1 MNIRSQIQNR
11 QRFSSEPKS
20 TGPKSFFLVC
30 LLSLVCH
37 VLFFIS
43 LYFLHDFQFSAP
55 KPKIITVDLVTFAP
69 GSVGPVGPAGPA
81 NAQTPGK
88 APVANE
94 SASDNAENV
103 NLDALSQIPSQ
114 PAEPKAPEIPIIKP
128 EVSLKSKPHNLKDL
142 IAAREKKAPKK
153 EPKKEPL
160 PKKIVEKKEKQKDKA
175 SKKSEQD
182 LAKAQKKQAEKIEK
196 QRQAQLKDALARMKA
211 SVASKGGGAQ
221 GTNSYGNGGGTG
233 AAGAT
238 GGGGGG
244 VGEASSLTLY
254 QMVIKSAIEQN
265 WVFNDVMAGLNKD
278 LEVRIFIK
286 ILKSGEIRD
295 ISFETRSGNNYLD
308 ESAKKAIK
316 RANPLP
322 ELPKGMFSYEL
333 VLGFSP
339 RGLK

>member
-11 QRFSSEPKS
+11 QRFIS
-20 TGPKSFFLVC
+20 GPKSLGPGTFFGVC

-37 VLFFIS
+37 ALFFIS
-43 LYFLHDFQFSAP
+43 LFFLNEFQFSAP
-55 KPKIITVDLVTFAP
+55 KPKVVTVDLVTFAP
-69 GSVGPVGPAGPA
+69 GPA
-81 NAQTPGK
+81 NIQTSGQSPM
-88 APVANE
+88 PDE
-94 SASDNAENV
+94 PASDNTGDV
-103 NLDALSQIPSQ
+103 NPDALSQTQSQ
-114 PAEPKAPEIPIIKP
+114 PAEPRTPEIPIIKP

-142 IAAREKKAPKK
+142 IAAREKEPPKK
-153 EPKKEPL
+153 EPPKKEP
-160 PKKIVEKKEKQKDKA
+160 PKEKRVEKKKKPKEKT
-175 SKKSEQD
+175 KKKLEQD
-182 LAKAQKKQAEKIEK
+182 LAKAKKEQAQKLEK
-196 QRQAQLKDALARMKA
+196 QRQAQLKNALARMKD
-211 SVASKGGGAQ
+211 SVASKENDAK
-221 GTNSYGNGGGTG
+221 GTNFDGNGGMATNR
-233 AAGAT
+233 AGAGA

-244 VGEASSLTLY
+244 IGEATPLTLY

-265 WVFNDVMAGLNKD
+265 WVFNDVMAGLDQD

-286 ILKSGEIRD
+286 ILKSGDIRD

>member
-11 QRFSSEPKS
+11 QRFIS
-20 TGPKSFFLVC
+20 GPKSLGPGTFFGVC

-37 VLFFIS
+37 ALFFIS
-43 LYFLHDFQFSAP
+43 LFFLNEFQFSAP
-55 KPKIITVDLVTFAP
+55 KPKVVTVDLVTFAP
-69 GSVGPVGPAGPA
+69 GPA
-81 NAQTPGK
+81 NIQTSGQSPM
-88 APVANE
+88 PDE
-94 SASDNAENV
+94 PASDNTGDV
-103 NLDALSQIPSQ
+103 NPDALSQTQSQ
-114 PAEPKAPEIPIIKP
+114 PAEPRTPEIPIIKP

-142 IAAREKKAPKK
+142 IAAREKEPPKK
-153 EPKKEPL
+153 EPPKKEP
-160 PKKIVEKKEKQKDKA
+160 PKEKRVEKKKKPKEKT
-175 SKKSEQD
+175 KKKLEQD
-182 LAKAQKKQAEKIEK
+182 LAKAKKEQAQKLEK
-196 QRQAQLKDALARMKA
+196 QRQAQLKNALARMKD
-211 SVASKGGGAQ
+211 SVASKENDAK
-221 GTNSYGNGGGTG
+221 GTNFDGNGGMATNR
-233 AAGAT
+233 AGA

-244 VGEASSLTLY
+244 IGEATPLTLY

-265 WVFNDVMAGLNKD
+265 WVFNDVMAGLDQD

-286 ILKSGEIRD
+286 ILKSGDIRD

>member
-11 QRFSSEPKS
+11 QRFSSELKS
-20 TGPKSFFLVC
+20 TGPKAFLGVC

-43 LYFLHDFQFSAP
+43 LYFLHGFQFSAP

-69 GSVGPVGPAGPA
+69 GSVGSV
-81 NAQTPGK
+81 NAQASGKTPV
-88 APVANE
+88 PYE
-94 SASDNAENV
+94 PASDNAGNV
-103 NLDALSQIPSQ
+103 NLDALSQITSQ
-114 PAEPKAPEIPIIKP
+114 PAESKEPEIPIIKP

-142 IAAREKKAPKK
+142 IAAREKKPPKK
-153 EPKKEPL
+153 EPPPRKT
-160 PKKIVEKKEKQKDKA
+160 VEKKEKQKEIA
-175 SKKSEQD
+175 GKKSEQEP
-182 LAKAQKKQAEKIEK
+182 AKAQKKQAEKIEK

-244 VGEASSLTLY
+244 VGEASPLTLY

>member
-69 GSVGPVGPAGPA
+69 GSVGSAGPA

-94 SASDNAENV
+94 PASDNAENV

-142 IAAREKKAPKK
+142 IAAREKK
-153 EPKKEPL
+153 EPKKEPP
-160 PKKIVEKKEKQKDKA
+160 PKKTVEKKEKQKEKA

-244 VGEASSLTLY
+244 GGGVGEASPLTLY

>member
-11 QRFSSEPKS
+11 QRFSGEPKNI
-20 TGPKSFFLVC
+20 GPKDFFSVC
-30 LLSLVCH
+30 LLSLACH

-55 KPKIITVDLVTFAP
+55 KPRIVTVDLVTFAP
-69 GSVGPVGPAGPA
+69 GPAGPAGPA
-81 NAQTPGK
+81 NTQTSGKSPGPYE
-88 APVANE
+88 PV
-94 SASDNAENV
+94 SDNADNMSS
-103 NLDALSQIPSQ
+103 DALSQIPSQ
-114 PAEPKAPEIPIIKP
+114 TVEPKEPEIPIIKP

-142 IAAREKKAPKK
+142 IAAREKKPPKK
-153 EPKKEPL
+153 EPPPQKN
-160 PKKIVEKKEKQKDKA
+160 VEKKKKQKEKA
-175 SKKSEQD
+175 KENLEQD
-182 LAKAQKKQAEKIEK
+182 PAKAQKEQAEKIEK
-196 QRQAQLKDALARMKA
+196 QRQAQLKNALARMKA
-211 SVASKGGGAQ
+211 SVDSKGNGAQ
-221 GTNSYGNGGGTG
+221 GTNSYGNGGG
-233 AAGAT
+233 AGTAGGG

-244 VGEASSLTLY
+244 VGEASPLTLY

-286 ILKSGEIRD
+286 ILKSGDIRD

>member
-11 QRFSSEPKS
+11 QRFISAPKS
-20 TGPKSFFLVC
+20 LGPGTFFGVC

-37 VLFFIS
+37 ALFFIS
-43 LYFLHDFQFSAP
+43 LFFLNDFQFSAP
-55 KPKIITVDLVTFAP
+55 KPKVVTVDLVTFAP
-69 GSVGPVGPAGPA
+69 GPA
-81 NAQTPGK
+81 NIQTSGQSPM
-88 APVANE
+88 PDE
-94 SASDNAENV
+94 PASDNTGDV
-103 NLDALSQIPSQ
+103 NPDALSQTQSQ
-114 PAEPKAPEIPIIKP
+114 PAEPRTPEIPIIKP

-142 IAAREKKAPKK
+142 IAAREKEPPKK
-153 EPKKEPL
+153 EPPKKEP
-160 PKKIVEKKEKQKDKA
+160 PKEKRVEKKKKQKA
-175 SKKSEQD
+175 NVKKKLEQD

-196 QRQAQLKDALARMKA
+196 QRQTQLKNALARMKD
-211 SVASKGGGAQ
+211 SVASKENDAK
-221 GTNSYGNGGGTG
+221 GTNFDGNGGMATNR
-233 AAGAT
+233 AGA

-244 VGEASSLTLY
+244 GGIGEATPLTLY

-265 WVFNDVMAGLNKD
+265 WVFNDVMAGLDQD

-286 ILKSGEIRD
+286 ILKSGDIRD

>member
-11 QRFSSEPKS
+11 QRFIS
-20 TGPKSFFLVC
+20 GPKSLGPGTFFGVC

-37 VLFFIS
+37 ALFFIS
-43 LYFLHDFQFSAP
+43 LFFLNDFQFSAP
-55 KPKIITVDLVTFAP
+55 KPKVVTVDLVTFAP
-69 GSVGPVGPAGPA
+69 GPA
-81 NAQTPGK
+81 NIQTSGQSPM
-88 APVANE
+88 PDE
-94 SASDNAENV
+94 PASDNAGDV
-103 NLDALSQIPSQ
+103 NPDALSQTQSQ
-114 PAEPKAPEIPIIKP
+114 PAEPRAPEIPIIKP

-142 IAAREKKAPKK
+142 IAAREKEPPKK
-153 EPKKEPL
+153 EPPKE
-160 PKKIVEKKEKQKDKA
+160 KRVEKK
-175 SKKSEQD
+175 KKPKETTKKKLEQD
-182 LAKAQKKQAEKIEK
+182 LAKAKKEQAQKLEK
-196 QRQAQLKDALARMKA
+196 QRQAQLKNALARMKD
-211 SVASKGGGAQ
+211 SVASKENDAK
-221 GTNSYGNGGGTG
+221 GTNFDGNGGMATNRG
-233 AAGAT
+233 AGA

-244 VGEASSLTLY
+244 IGEATPLTLY

-265 WVFNDVMAGLNKD
+265 WVFNDVMAGLDQD

-286 ILKSGEIRD
+286 ILKSGDIRD